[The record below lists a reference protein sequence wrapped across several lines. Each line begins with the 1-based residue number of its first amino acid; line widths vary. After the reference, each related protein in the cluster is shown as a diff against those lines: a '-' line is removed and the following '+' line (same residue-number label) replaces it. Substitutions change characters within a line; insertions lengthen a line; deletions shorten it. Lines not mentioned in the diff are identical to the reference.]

1 MKYTKEDSLSEIR
14 RRGRL
19 IRKKRNNMITGVL
32 SASVIVSAFLLVLSV
47 SVLTGNA
54 VTGTGSVYGSFL
66 MPVEAMGYVI
76 VAVAAF
82 TLGIVITVYFR
93 KKK

>member
-1 MKYTKEDSLSEIR
+1 MKYTKEESLSEIR

-32 SASVIVSAFLLVLSV
+32 SASVIVSTFILVLSV
-47 SVLTGNA
+47 SMLTGNT